1 MDDGQVKMSSLI
13 RKGSEGGKE
22 WTKEDN
28 VGSVA
33 LLLDL
38 VVAPSSRESTIH

>member
-1 MDDGQVKMSSLI
+1 MDDGQGKMSSLI
-13 RKGSEGGKE
+13 KEEEKEGRKED
-22 WTKEDN
+22 EDN